1 MNRKRGSIE
10 IFILAMI
17 IIFTCII
24 LSAIFLLYIQI
35 NSVIYSIKSDLFYIA
50 QNGYIAADYKEL
62 AYSNY
67 KIDNKILEEKITELI
82 RLNHPNYKI
91 DINNIAYNQSTNNI
105 IMDIDLVIEPIVL
118 RKIIGDITLNIREN
132 VKLKLMEVK

>member
-10 IFILAMI
+10 IFILAMF

-35 NSVIYSIKSDLFYIA
+35 NSVIYSIKSDIFYIA
-50 QNGYIAADYKEL
+50 QNGYLAADYQEL

-67 KIDNKILEEKITELI
+67 KIDNQILEEKIAQLI
-82 RLNHPNYKI
+82 RLNHPNYNI

-105 IMDIDLVIEPIVL
+105 IVDIDLVIEPIVMEN
-118 RKIIGDITLNIREN
+118 IIGDITLNIREN